1 MIAGW
6 TPNPPSTFYSIVPH
20 KAMTDAPSWPTR
32 TKLTHKCL
40 KLLCNFWKTHS
51 FWGICLKVKKQIHIF
66 LTLLFTTSNYPK
78 RLMNHFFWIMRFLF
92 FFIYTFE
99 NLNGYKFLYIFLD
112 YALNFILFYSNYN
125 RKIINFH
132 LPIVSFC
139 FILITGGWSM
149 NR

>member
-1 MIAGW
+1 MF
-6 TPNPPSTFYSIVPH
+6 NPPSTFYSIVPH
-20 KAMTDAPSWPTR
+20 KATTDAPSWPTR

-51 FWGICLKVKKQIHIF
+51 FLGICLKVKKQIHIF
-66 LTLLFTTSNYPK
+66 LTLLFATSNYPK
-78 RLMNHFFWIMRFLF
+78 GLMNRFFWIMRFLF
-92 FFIYTFE
+92 FSVILLKIWTVTSSSIF
-99 NLNGYKFLYIFLD
+99 FLD
-112 YALNFILFYSNYN
+112 YALNYILFDSNYN

>member
-1 MIAGW
+1 MF
-6 TPNPPSTFYSIVPH
+6 NPPSTFYSIVPH
-20 KAMTDAPSWPTR
+20 KATTDAPSWPNR

-51 FWGICLKVKKQIHIF
+51 FLGICLKVKKQIHIF
-66 LTLLFTTSNYPK
+66 LTLLFATSNYPK
-78 RLMNHFFWIMRFLF
+78 GLMNRFFWIMRFLF
-92 FFIYTFE
+92 FFQLYFWKFE
-99 NLNGYKFLYIFLD
+99 RLQVPVYFVLD

-125 RKIINFH
+125 RKIFNLH

>member
-1 MIAGW
+1 MF
-6 TPNPPSTFYSIVPH
+6 NPPSTFYSIVPH
-20 KAMTDAPSWPTR
+20 KATTDAPSWPTR

-51 FWGICLKVKKQIHIF
+51 FLGICLKVKKQIHIY
-66 LTLLFTTSNYPK
+66 LTLLFTTSNYLK
-78 RLMNHFFWIMRFLF
+78 GLMNHFFWIMRFLLF
-92 FFIYTFE
+92 SFILLKVWTVTSFSI
-99 NLNGYKFLYIFLD
+99 FFLD

-125 RKIINFH
+125 RKIFNLH